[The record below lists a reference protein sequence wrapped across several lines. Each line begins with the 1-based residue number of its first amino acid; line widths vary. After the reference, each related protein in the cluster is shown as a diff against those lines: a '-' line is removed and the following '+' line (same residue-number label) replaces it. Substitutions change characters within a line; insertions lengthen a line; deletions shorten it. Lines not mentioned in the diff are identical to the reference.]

1 MVTRYNKSSSWGSR
15 DAAIKESHVARFLQ
29 REYLELK
36 IRALSLSDI
45 GLNSAEGSMFDKTK
59 DLMEVHYDQEI
70 DIFKGFLDK
79 KFMAYTMA
87 FYNEGV
93 ENDSVSL
100 EEAQENKFSLICERA
115 EIKGNER
122 ILNIGCGFG
131 SFELYLLE
139 NYPNIE
145 VVGVTPSNIQAE
157 YIREMMKDPNHV
169 FDEERFKLVKKSF
182 EDLDGGEAGLCSF
195 DVVTSVG
202 LIEAVRNL
210 RLFHE
215 HVAAYLKPGGRAFH
229 HLIVSKIT
237 IPQFLD
243 SSNSLIGKYFPGG
256 RVWPFNEVPKH
267 SGSLRLEKKWFV
279 NGMNYWKTLDE
290 WHKRFWENLENITK
304 KNKNLDVEYWN
315 DYFIL
320 CKACFLPENGSVFGN
335 GHYLFRKSV

>member
-157 YIREMMKDPNHV
+157 YIREMMK
-169 FDEERFKLVKKSF
+169 
-182 EDLDGGEAGLCSF
+182 
-195 DVVTSVG
+195 
-202 LIEAVRNL
+202 
-210 RLFHE
+210 